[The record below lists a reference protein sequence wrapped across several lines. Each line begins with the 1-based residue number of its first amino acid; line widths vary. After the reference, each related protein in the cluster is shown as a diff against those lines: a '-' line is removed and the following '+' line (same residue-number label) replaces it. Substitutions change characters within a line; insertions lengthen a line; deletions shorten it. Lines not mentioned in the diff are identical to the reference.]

1 MRVNPEMLARCVLGK
16 LRRRSMNSLTKAARS
31 VIDRPVEEVIGEIV
45 VRHKLSMSRLDKL
58 SMSRLEK
65 MLRSLPAGR
74 TELQVIMAMERLANE
89 HTELM
94 MDMGALSRAAQL
106 STVVNYQFSSS
117 MGCMPPTGRT
127 VGMFE
132 APQRTIEG

>member
-1 MRVNPEMLARCVLGK
+1 
-16 LRRRSMNSLTKAARS
+16 MNALTKAARS

-45 VRHKLSMSRLDKL
+45 IRHKL

-74 TELQVIMAMERLANE
+74 TKLQVIMAMERLANE
-89 HTELM
+89 HTQLM

-106 STVVNYQFSSS
+106 STVTSYQFKASV
-117 MGCMPPTGRT
+117 GLLPPTNRS

-132 APQRTIEG
+132 APARTIAGELTDGS

>member
-1 MRVNPEMLARCVLGK
+1 
-16 LRRRSMNSLTKAARS
+16 MNALTKAARS
-31 VIDRPVEEVIGEIV
+31 IIDRPVEEVIGEIV
-45 VRHKLSMSRLDKL
+45 IRHKR

-74 TELQVIMAMERLANE
+74 TKLQVIMAMERLANE

-106 STVVNYQFSSS
+106 STVVKYQFSSS
-117 MGCMPPTGRT
+117 MGCMPPSGRT
-127 VGMFE
+127 VSMFE
-132 APQRTIEG
+132 APGKTIAGELVE